1 MFKKAISKTQYANN
15 KEEALFML
23 SSIKLIFTEKGRV
36 LDLRSDE
43 RHLYNQYS
51 PDYRL

>member
-15 KEEALFML
+15 KEEAIFML
-23 SSIKLIFTEKGRV
+23 SSIKLIFTEKGQV
-36 LDLRSDE
+36 IDLSSDE
-43 RHLYNQYS
+43 IHLYNQCS